1 MIEISVTAEFVAAV
15 DAVHLREQA
24 RGTVPAEEWPSS
36 FVEQPDGSWVYR
48 VDRDDVDRDAVQAA
62 VDNYTAPPVEPDPD
76 DELDAALA
84 DAAAKPTVEEKVDA
98 MLAALRG
105 QAGHDGRVA
114 GRPA

>member
-1 MIEISVTAEFVAAV
+1 M
-15 DAVHLREQA
+15 L
-24 RGTVPAEEWPSS
+24 TVPAPAPGALDGDRLRDELAEAGIAVT
-36 FVEQPDGSWVYR
+36 VEAMMVNDGRIVFPGLSDTDRQTVEGA
-48 VDRDDVDRDAVQAA
+48 VDRHMSRP
-62 VDNYTAPPVEPDPD
+62 APVNPD